1 MPHRLNFQT
10 DGFSSVDQLGFGR
23 STETLAAMI
32 RDKNFSTPF
41 CIGIYGD
48 WGTGKTSFMRQLEKR
63 LQEGGGEPRPVPV
76 WFNPWRYQK
85 EEHLII
91 PFLKTMET
99 ALEREAK
106 VDRVLRKTLLAAAKK
121 IGRVAAAIAYG
132 LKADFKLGPVGIEFE
147 AAKAV
152 KREEELDER
161 AATAAEKLSTGLSSL
176 YYDVLNELEGAVK
189 VKGTDTEAFRIV
201 AFIDDLDRCLPEKAV
216 ELLEAMKT
224 FFDLS
229 GYLFVIGVSPKVVE
243 KGIRHRYRFLKS
255 AENDADHGEPAIRP
269 EDYLD
274 KIIQMPLALPPIEG
288 GRKEKYIK
296 SLLGKSD
303 NFIATAPLALMVA
316 CVGDNPRRVKRFV
329 NLLAFTARLAET
341 VKDAILADALY
352 PWEIPAHKELIAK
365 HFVPL
370 QYVKWCLL
378 VFCYP
383 EEHHRIKGNWR
394 HLVDLQYAALQ
405 PLDAVAEDDLQ
416 KAKSTGLTVTGNLKK
431 IFLQEPPFPDDE
443 WLVKRFIELNE
454 STLVEI
460 GGLQAS
466 RDVVE
471 RYIPGDMLEIPAG
484 IFLFGDNKEERTIQ
498 ESFELDVFPV
508 TNSQYRAFL
517 VDHSQGSEP
526 RDKEKHQL
534 IDFDSSRVKSKHG
547 KYQVE
552 PGFDDHPVT
561 GVTWYGA
568 KTYSDWRSAK
578 EGGNFRLPTEEEWEK
593 AARGEKGRKY
603 PWGDNFDQTL
613 CNTAE
618 SGIGTTTPVQQYL
631 GGKSPYGCFDM
642 AGNVWEWTNTRYDE
656 AKNLKIIR
664 GGSWDDASEIAR
676 CAYRLGYF
684 PALRLDTLGFRCAR
698 TSKK

>member
-1 MPHRLNFQT
+1 
-10 DGFSSVDQLGFGR
+10 
-23 STETLAAMI
+23 
-32 RDKNFSTPF
+32 
-41 CIGIYGD
+41 
-48 WGTGKTSFMRQLEKR
+48 
-63 LQEGGGEPRPVPV
+63 
-76 WFNPWRYQK
+76 
-85 EEHLII
+85 
-91 PFLKTMET
+91 
-99 ALEREAK
+99 
-106 VDRVLRKTLLAAAKK
+106 
-121 IGRVAAAIAYG
+121 
-132 LKADFKLGPVGIEFE
+132 VGIEFE
-147 AAKAV
+147 AAKAAD
-152 KREEELDER
+152 REEELQRR
-161 AATAAEKLSTGLSSL
+161 AETAAEKLSTGLSSL

-189 VKGTDTEAFRIV
+189 VKGKDTEAFRIV

-224 FFDLS
+224 FFDLP

-243 KGIRHRYRFLKS
+243 KGIRHRYRFLKA
-255 AENDADHGEPAIRP
+255 AENEADHGEPAIRP

-274 KIIQMPLALPPIEG
+274 KIVQMPLALPPIEG
-288 GRKEKYIK
+288 GRKKEYIAA
-296 SLLGKSD
+296 LLNKAGD
-303 NFIATAPLALMVA
+303 FTADAPLDLMVN

-341 VKDAILADALY
+341 VKEVVLDDARQ
-352 PWEIPAHKELIAK
+352 PKETNAYKKSIK
-365 HFVPL
+365 EHFIPL
-370 QYVKWCLL
+370 QYVKWGLV

-383 EEHHRIKGNWR
+383 EEHTRIKRNWR
-394 HLVDLQYAALQ
+394 HLIDLQAAALQ
-405 PLDAVAEDDLQ
+405 PPETMAEDDLE
-416 KAKSTGLTVTGNLKK
+416 KSKRTGITVIGNLKKDKSTGLTVTGNLKK
-431 IFLQEPPFPDDE
+431 ILTQKPSFPDEE
-443 WLVKRFIELNE
+443 WLVKSFIELNE

-460 GGLQAS
+460 GGQQAS

-498 ESFELDVFPV
+498 EPFELDVFPV
-508 TNSQYRAFL
+508 TNSQCRAFL

-552 PGFDDHPVT
+552 PGFEEHPVT

-593 AARGEKGRKY
+593 AARGEKGSKY
-603 PWGDNFDQTL
+603 PWGDTFNQEF
-613 CNTAE
+613 CNTME
-618 SGIGTTTPVQQYL
+618 SGIGITTPVQQYP

-642 AGNVWEWTNTRYDE
+642 AGNVWEWTASLYDSRVGS
-656 AKNLKIIR
+656 KVVR
-664 GGSWDDASEIAR
+664 GGSWLNSSENAR
-676 CAYRLGYF
+676 CAHRFRGIPEDWYDR
-684 PALRLDTLGFRCAR
+684 LGFRCAR